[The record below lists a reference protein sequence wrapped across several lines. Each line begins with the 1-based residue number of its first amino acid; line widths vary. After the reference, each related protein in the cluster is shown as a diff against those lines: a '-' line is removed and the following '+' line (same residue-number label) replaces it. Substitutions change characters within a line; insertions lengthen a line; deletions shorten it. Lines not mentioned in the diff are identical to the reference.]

1 MYTFLNRRAE
11 EEQAEYEKRV
21 TRMLPFVAGRAFFDL
36 RNYDAWTGRFSVY
49 IEWDEEVNKSLAYP
63 LPSGGYFVKATLRQA
78 YELHE
83 LEQGFPV
90 YMKPVVHQGR
100 LYSYRTYMVYEGR
113 PFSVEFDGCVLI
125 PFEDRYEELGCA
137 AAGNK
142 SGYACGAGSQSSV
155 HQSSRR
161 GMMYGG
167 LGSQYVLAYGS
178 QGWRLGGSQRAL
190 VSGSQTQ
197 LWSYLRQYMQGS
209 GYRPTYGS
217 QGWRLSGSQ
226 RALASGSQ
234 TQFWSYLRQY
244 MQGSGYRQVYGG
256 LGSQGWHLGGSQR
269 ALVSG
274 SQTHIIDRNGKKF
287 CQSMGVHYQF
297 ELPQEWQL
305 INRGRR
311 PERRTGGGAGL
322 GYGLDLL

>member
-90 YMKPVVHQGR
+90 YMKPMVHQGR

-155 HQSSRR
+155 HQSSQR
-161 GMMYGG
+161 GMMYGD
-167 LGSQYVLAYGS
+167 LGSQHVPAYGS

-190 VSGSQTQ
+190 MSGSQ
-197 LWSYLRQYMQGS
+197 M
-209 GYRPTYGS
+209 
-217 QGWRLSGSQ
+217 
-226 RALASGSQ
+226 
-234 TQFWSYLRQY
+234 QFWSYLRQY

-256 LGSQGWHLGGSQR
+256 LGSQHVPEYGSQGWHLGGSQR
-269 ALVSG
+269 ALMSG
-274 SQTHIIDRNGKKF
+274 SQTHTIDRNGKKF